1 MNGAQAL
8 IESLKR
14 ENVTHMF
21 GYAGATICPAADA
34 LKQAPEIG
42 YTLVRTEQNAGH
54 MASGY
59 ARVSGKVGVCMVT
72 SGPGA
77 TNLITGIA
85 TAYMDSIPLVA
96 ITGQVPSHLL
106 GRDIFQEVDIT
117 GAVAPFSKH
126 SYLVKNPNQIPRV
139 VREAFHIASTGRPG
153 PVLIDIPIDV
163 QEQTLKSFDWP
174 ETVSI
179 RGYKPSVKG
188 NDLQV
193 KRVVETISKAKQPLI
208 CAGGGVWLANA
219 KEELLE
225 LAETTGIP
233 VVKTMMGISLMPTDH
248 PLNMGM
254 IGAHGNFCA
263 NKALAKSDLLIM
275 VGTRA
280 ADRTIIQPDEIQRRM
295 ATIHID
301 VDPAEIGK
309 NMQAAVPLVGDV
321 KVILRQIL
329 DLGVEA
335 PDCGHWRAR
344 LADLRRAELNRQF
357 PSRPGSV
364 FPGTLMRKLGARLRG
379 DAVVCA
385 DVGQNQIF
393 TCKYLPQKNGRLLT
407 SGGLGTMGYALPAA
421 VGVKTAQPDRQTIVV
436 CGDGSFQMSMNEL
449 AAVRCAGMDLKII
462 LLRNHTLG
470 LVHQIQSAAPYHGP
484 FGVDLDG
491 SPDFETIAAAYA
503 IPSVTVGE
511 EEELDACLD
520 RFLAEKGPCIL
531 ICEVHPDVSTTD

>member
-1 MNGAQAL
+1 M
-8 IESLKR
+8 
-14 ENVTHMF
+14 
-21 GYAGATICPAADA
+21 
-34 LKQAPEIG
+34 
-42 YTLVRTEQNAGH
+42 
-54 MASGY
+54 
-59 ARVSGKVGVCMVT
+59 
-72 SGPGA
+72 
-77 TNLITGIA
+77 
-85 TAYMDSIPLVA
+85 
-96 ITGQVPSHLL
+96 
-106 GRDIFQEVDIT
+106 
-117 GAVAPFSKH
+117 
-126 SYLVKNPNQIPRV
+126 
-139 VREAFHIASTGRPG
+139 
-153 PVLIDIPIDV
+153 IDIPVDV

-174 ETVSI
+174 EAVSI

-193 KRVVETISKAKQPLI
+193 KRVAETISKAKQPLI

-233 VVKTMMGISLMPTDH
+233 VVKTMMGISVMPTDH

-280 ADRTIIQPDEIQRRM
+280 ADRAIMQPDEIQRRM

-309 NMQAAVPLVGDV
+309 NMQAAVPLVGNV
-321 KVILRQIL
+321 KVILRQL
-329 DLGVEA
+329 LELGVEA
-335 PDCGHWRAR
+335 PNCGDWRAR
-344 LADLRRAELNRQF
+344 LRDLRNAELNRRF
-357 PSRPGSV
+357 PQRPGSV
-364 FPGTLMRKLGARLRG
+364 FPGTVMRRLGARLR
-379 DAVVCA
+379 DNAVVCA

-421 VGVKTAQPDRQTIVV
+421 VGVKVAQPERQTIVV
-436 CGDGSFQMSMNEL
+436 CGDGSFQMAMNEL
-449 AAVRCAGMDLKII
+449 AAVKHAGMDLKIV
-462 LLRNHTLG
+462 LFRNHTLG
-470 LVHQIQSAAPYHGP
+470 LVHQIQSTVPYHGP

-503 IPSVTVGE
+503 IPSIVVSE
-511 EEELDACLD
+511 EEDLDAALN
-520 RFLAEKGPCIL
+520 RFLEEKGPCIL
-531 ICEVHPDVSTTD
+531 ICEVHPDVTTND